1 MNSIIQKTIDK
12 YGDKI
17 DDFICN
23 HEIICSL
30 ILLPVWGYMIVSIDD
45 TFSPVC
51 ISDEENPLSWAGR
64 WFMLIVLGTLVEMLV
79 LLMAGLVLTVIL
91 FVLTYGY
98 LYVLPLVILF
108 GALYFGRK
116 LYLNSNSKET
126 KDND

>member
-12 YGDKI
+12 YGEKVF
-17 DDFICN
+17 DFLIE
-23 HEIICSL
+23 HEFIG
-30 ILLPVWGYMIVSIDD
+30 ILLLLPFWGYIFVATEQ
-45 TFSPVC
+45 TFSPEY
-51 ISDEENPLSWAGR
+51 IADEENPFAWAGR
-64 WFMLIVLGTLVEMLV
+64 WFMLIVIGTLVEMIV
-79 LLMAGLVLTVIL
+79 LLMAGLVLTVVLMI
-91 FVLTYGY
+91 LTYGY